1 MQFHETDEVLAR
13 VRGGDVA
20 ARDELIES
28 IFPELKRL
36 ARALMANERPDHT
49 LGATGGGLVNL
60 LWLKLLSP
68 KKPGDKWDEELPAPV
83 AHEDLSKIEDR
94 QHLIRIASRNMRQIL
109 VDYARVRSAQKRPQ
123 TKNKID
129 TEQMRSLGSEMLQL
143 QPDSL
148 DIHEALKRLEPVNPE
163 AAEGL
168 ELKYFGGLTIE
179 EGAAAMGIPVIRYRR
194 ACDFAIDWLR
204 RELEPRRQ
212 SGQAGT

>member
-1 MQFHETDEVLAR
+1 MNSNETDELLAR
-13 VRGGDVA
+13 VRAGDIA

-36 ARALMANERPDHT
+36 ARALMANERADHT
-49 LGATGGGLVNL
+49 LGGTGGGLVNL

-68 KKPGDKWDEELPAPV
+68 RTPGERWDSELPAPSG
-83 AHEDLSKIEDR
+83 HEDLSRVEDR

-123 TKNKID
+123 TRNKID
-129 TEQMRSLGSEMLQL
+129 TEQMRSLGAEMQQL

-148 DIHEALKRLEPVNPE
+148 DIHEALKRLEPVHPD
-163 AAEGL
+163 AAEAL

-194 ACDFAIDWLR
+194 ACDFAIAWLR
-204 RELEPRRQ
+204 RELEPRQRPF
-212 SGQAGT
+212 

>member
-1 MQFHETDEVLAR
+1 MNDKQTDELLER
-13 VRGGDVA
+13 VRKGDMA

-28 IFPELKRL
+28 IFPELKRM
-36 ARALMANERPDHT
+36 ARALMAQERPDHT

-68 KKPGDKWDEELPAPV
+68 KKAGDSWDAELPVSTGPEEL
-83 AHEDLSKIEDR
+83 SKVEDR

-129 TEQMRSLGSEMLQL
+129 TEQMRSLGGEMQQL
-143 QPDSL
+143 QPDSI
-148 DIHEALKRLEPVNPE
+148 DIHEALKRLEPVNAE
-163 AAEGL
+163 AAQAL

-194 ACDFAIDWLR
+194 ACDFAIAWLR
-204 RELEPRRQ
+204 RELEPRRRNQ
-212 SGQAGT
+212 TAG